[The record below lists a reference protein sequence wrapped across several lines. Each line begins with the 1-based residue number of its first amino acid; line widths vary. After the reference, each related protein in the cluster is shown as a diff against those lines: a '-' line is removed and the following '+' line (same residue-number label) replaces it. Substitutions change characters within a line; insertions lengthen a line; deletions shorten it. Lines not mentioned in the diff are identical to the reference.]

1 MNIGAA
7 IELQKSSGGGH
18 RVFVRVCVPVFLSP
32 AVKSLAGAH

>member
-7 IELQKSSGGGH
+7 IELQKSSGGH